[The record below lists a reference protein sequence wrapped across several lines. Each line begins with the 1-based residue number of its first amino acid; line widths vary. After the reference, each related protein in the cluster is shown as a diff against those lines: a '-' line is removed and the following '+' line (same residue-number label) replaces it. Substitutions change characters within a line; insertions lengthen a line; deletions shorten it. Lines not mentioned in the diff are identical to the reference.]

1 MNFLSLF
8 VLIPLVMLVGLWLAR
23 DVKGVRGVM
32 VAGST
37 ALLLLAVYLTI
48 TFLGDRAAGATD
60 EMLYTTSFNW
70 IEPLHIKYSVGV
82 DGISVAMLLLSAVIV
97 FTGTFASW
105 QLKPLTKEYF
115 LWFTLLSLGVF
126 GFFISVDMFAM
137 FMFYEVA
144 LIPMYL
150 LIGVWGSGKKEYA
163 AMKLTLMLMGGSAFL
178 MCGIFGIFYGAGG
191 NTMNIVEIANHTGGA
206 HAIDFTQQCI
216 WFPLTFIG
224 FGVLGALFPFH
235 TWSPD
240 GHASAPTAVSML
252 HAGVLMKLGGYG
264 CFRIAMYLMPDAANE
279 LGWIFLILTGIS
291 VVYGALSACVQTD
304 LKYINAYSSVSH
316 CGLVLF
322 AILMLNETSCTG
334 AVLQMLSHGL
344 MTALFFALI
353 GMIYGRTHTRD
364 IRELNGLMRIMPF
377 LSVGYI
383 VAGLANLG
391 LPGFS
396 GFIAEMTIFVGSFQ
410 NADTFHRV
418 LTIAACTSIVVTAVY
433 ILRVVGKI
441 LYGTCTNEHHLALT
455 DATWDERFS
464 VICLILAVAGLG
476 MAPFWVSDMISTGVA
491 PIIDH
496 IHSASVTVSGCN
508 PFL

>member
-8 VLIPLVMLVGLWLAR
+8 VLIPLLMLLGLWLAKGI
-23 DVKGVRGVM
+23 KGVRTVM
-32 VAGST
+32 VVGSS
-37 ALLLLAVYLTI
+37 ALLLLAAYLTVI
-48 TFLGDRAAGATD
+48 YLADRAAGATG
-60 EMLYTTSFNW
+60 EMLYTASFEW
-70 IEPLHIKYSVGV
+70 FKPLHIKYSVGV
-82 DGISVAMLLLSAVIV
+82 DGISVAMLLLSAIIV

-105 QLKPLTKEYF
+105 RLQPLTKEYF
-115 LWFTLLSLGVF
+115 LWFTLLSTGVF
-126 GFFISVDMFAM
+126 GFFITVDMFTM
-137 FMFYEVA
+137 FMFYEIA

-150 LIGVWGSGKKEYA
+150 LIGVWGSGPKEYA

-191 NTMNIVEIANHTGGA
+191 QTMNIIDIANHTNGA
-206 HAIDFTQQCI
+206 HAIELGQQYI
-216 WFPLTFIG
+216 WFPLTFMG

-264 CFRIAMYLMPDAANE
+264 CFRIAMYLMPEAANE

-291 VVYGALSACVQTD
+291 VVYGAFSACVQTD

-322 AILMLNETSCTG
+322 ALLMINQTACTG

-377 LSVGYI
+377 LSVCYVI
-383 VAGLANLG
+383 AGLANLG
-391 LPGFS
+391 LPGLS

-410 NADTFHRV
+410 NVDTFHRV
-418 LTIAACTSIVVTAVY
+418 LTIAACTSIVITAVY
-433 ILRVVGKI
+433 ILRLVGKI
-441 LYGTCTNEHHLALT
+441 LYGTCTNEHHLKLT
-455 DATWDERFS
+455 DATWEERLS
-464 VICLILAVAGLG
+464 VICLIAAVAGLG
-476 MAPFWVSDMISTGVA
+476 LAPFWVSNMISSSVGTIVNHIGHVA
-491 PIIDH
+491 
-496 IHSASVTVSGCN
+496 STCN